1 MNLGSPELV
10 PFELLHLE
18 LVSQIIHNQD
28 KAINTTTDPSNTSS
42 DSTATSNLE
51 LLGYNAGYR
60 LIERLAKDYPK
71 FKDELDLLKFIC
83 KDFWV
88 AVFRLVIGLKYFYQI
103 FNFRKQIDN
112 LRTNH
117 QGVYVL
123 QDNSFKFLSKASQD
137 RQYLEASPKFVAFTC
152 GLVRG
157 SLANL
162 GRSTVHRAAI
172 YGDTFSGVNT
182 IVTAE
187 VTNMPACKFQV
198 QVQRN

>member
-1 MNLGSPELV
+1 MSINPPELV

-18 LVSQIIHNQD
+18 LVSQIIYNQVTQHSTLWMRN
-28 KAINTTTDPSNTSS
+28 ISNFLSQVKS
-42 DSTATSNLE
+42 EDLKSGDSTASSKLE
-51 LLGYNAGYR
+51 LLGYNTGYR
-60 LIERLAKDYPK
+60 FIERLARDYPK

-88 AVFRLVIGLKYFYQI
+88 AV
-103 FNFRKQIDN
+103 FRKQIDN

-123 QDNSFKFLSKASQD
+123 QDNSFKFLSKTSED

-162 GRSTVHRAAI
+162 G
-172 YGDTFSGVNT
+172 VNT
-182 IVTAE
+182 VVTAE

-198 QVQRN
+198 QVQRS

>member
-28 KAINTTTDPSNTSS
+28 KAINTTTDPSNSSS

-88 AVFRLVIGLKYFYQI
+88 AV
-103 FNFRKQIDN
+103 FRKQIDN

-162 GRSTVHRAAI
+162 G
-172 YGDTFSGVNT
+172 VNT

>member
-1 MNLGSPELV
+1 MKSEDLKSG
-10 PFELLHLE
+10 
-18 LVSQIIHNQD
+18 
-28 KAINTTTDPSNTSS
+28 
-42 DSTATSNLE
+42 DSTASSKLE
-51 LLGYNAGYR
+51 LLGYNTGYR
-60 LIERLAKDYPK
+60 FIERLARDYPK

-88 AVFRLVIGLKYFYQI
+88 AV
-103 FNFRKQIDN
+103 FRKQIDN

-123 QDNSFKFLSKASQD
+123 QDNSFKFLSKTSED

-162 GRSTVHRAAI
+162 GR
-172 YGDTFSGVNT
+172 N
-182 IVTAE
+182 
-187 VTNMPACKFQV
+187 C
-198 QVQRN
+198 

>member
-28 KAINTTTDPSNTSS
+28 KTINSTDTSNNS

-51 LLGYNAGYR
+51 LLGFNAGYR

-88 AVFRLVIGLKYFYQI
+88 AVFRSVIAK
-103 FNFRKQIDN
+103 K
-112 LRTNH
+112 
-117 QGVYVL
+117 
-123 QDNSFKFLSKASQD
+123 
-137 RQYLEASPKFVAFTC
+137 
-152 GLVRG
+152 
-157 SLANL
+157 
-162 GRSTVHRAAI
+162 
-172 YGDTFSGVNT
+172 
-182 IVTAE
+182 
-187 VTNMPACKFQV
+187 
-198 QVQRN
+198 

>member
-28 KAINTTTDPSNTSS
+28 KTINNTTDPSNTNA

-88 AVFRLVIGLKYFYQI
+88 AV
-103 FNFRKQIDN
+103 FRKQIDN

-162 GRSTVHRAAI
+162 G
-172 YGDTFSGVNT
+172 VNT

-198 QVQRN
+198 QVQRS

>member
-28 KAINTTTDPSNTSS
+28 KAINSTDTSNNS

-51 LLGYNAGYR
+51 LLGFNAGYR

-88 AVFRLVIGLKYFYQI
+88 AV
-103 FNFRKQIDN
+103 FRKQIDN

-162 GRSTVHRAAI
+162 G
-172 YGDTFSGVNT
+172 VNT

-198 QVQRN
+198 QVQRS

>member
-88 AVFRLVIGLKYFYQI
+88 AVFR
-103 FNFRKQIDN
+103 KQIDN

-162 GRSTVHRAAI
+162 G
-172 YGDTFSGVNT
+172 VNT

>member
-1 MNLGSPELV
+1 MNLNTPEQV

-18 LVSQIIHNQD
+18 LVSQVIHAD
-28 KAINTTTDPSNTSS
+28 HEEVETTVTKTPGPEASPTSR
-42 DSTATSNLE
+42 LE
-51 LLGYNAGYR
+51 LLGFNTGYR
-60 LIERLAKDYPK
+60 FIERLAKDYPK

-88 AVFRLVIGLKYFYQI
+88 AVFR
-103 FNFRKQIDN
+103 KQIDN

-123 QDNSFKFLSKASQD
+123 QDNSFRFLSKASQD

-162 GRSTVHRAAI
+162 G
-172 YGDTFSGVNT
+172 VNT
-182 IVTAE
+182 VVTAE
-187 VTNMPACKFQV
+187 VTSMPACKFQV
-198 QVQRN
+198 QVQRA

>member
-1 MNLGSPELV
+1 MNVVLAMNLGSPELV

-28 KAINTTTDPSNTSS
+28 KNINTSDTSITHS

-88 AVFRLVIGLKYFYQI
+88 AV
-103 FNFRKQIDN
+103 FRKQIDN

-162 GRSTVHRAAI
+162 G
-172 YGDTFSGVNT
+172 VNT

-198 QVQRN
+198 QVQRS

>member
-1 MNLGSPELV
+1 
-10 PFELLHLE
+10 
-18 LVSQIIHNQD
+18 
-28 KAINTTTDPSNTSS
+28 
-42 DSTATSNLE
+42 
-51 LLGYNAGYR
+51 

-88 AVFRLVIGLKYFYQI
+88 AV
-103 FNFRKQIDN
+103 FRKQIDN

-162 GRSTVHRAAI
+162 G
-172 YGDTFSGVNT
+172 VNT

-198 QVQRN
+198 QVQRS

>member
-1 MNLGSPELV
+1 MSVNPPEQV

-18 LVSQIIHNQD
+18 LVSQIIHNQVKSED
-28 KAINTTTDPSNTSS
+28 LKSVG
-42 DSTATSNLE
+42 DSTESSKLE
-51 LLGYNAGYR
+51 LLGYNTGYR
-60 LIERLAKDYPK
+60 FIERLARDYPK

-88 AVFRLVIGLKYFYQI
+88 AV
-103 FNFRKQIDN
+103 FRKQIDN

-123 QDNSFKFLSKASQD
+123 QDNSFKFLSKTSED

-162 GRSTVHRAAI
+162 G
-172 YGDTFSGVNT
+172 VNT
-182 IVTAE
+182 VVTAE

-198 QVQRN
+198 QVQRS

>member
-28 KAINTTTDPSNTSS
+28 KAINTTTTDPANTSS
-42 DSTATSNLE
+42 DSTATSSLE

-88 AVFRLVIGLKYFYQI
+88 AV
-103 FNFRKQIDN
+103 FRKQIDN

-162 GRSTVHRAAI
+162 G
-172 YGDTFSGVNT
+172 VNT

>member
-28 KAINTTTDPSNTSS
+28 KTINSTETSNNS

-51 LLGYNAGYR
+51 LLGFNAGYR

-88 AVFRLVIGLKYFYQI
+88 AVFRSVIAK
-103 FNFRKQIDN
+103 K
-112 LRTNH
+112 
-117 QGVYVL
+117 
-123 QDNSFKFLSKASQD
+123 
-137 RQYLEASPKFVAFTC
+137 
-152 GLVRG
+152 
-157 SLANL
+157 
-162 GRSTVHRAAI
+162 
-172 YGDTFSGVNT
+172 
-182 IVTAE
+182 
-187 VTNMPACKFQV
+187 
-198 QVQRN
+198 

>member
-10 PFELLHLE
+10 LFELLHLE
-18 LVSQIIHNQD
+18 LVSQTIHNQD
-28 KAINTTTDPSNTSS
+28 KAISTTSDPNSTTP
-42 DSTATSNLE
+42 DSTATSKLE

-88 AVFRLVIGLKYFYQI
+88 AI
-103 FNFRKQIDN
+103 FRKQIDN

-162 GRSTVHRAAI
+162 G
-172 YGDTFSGVNT
+172 VNT

-198 QVQRN
+198 QVQRS